1 MAEVKVSIS
10 TNYVGENEKAKIRRA
25 LEAGRLVRVSSPCI
39 GHTRAEV
46 EMVRCQGE
54 AYMRSL
60 GAVPVEPED
69 GSVFGDWFKL
79 N

>member
-10 TNYVGENEKAKIRRA
+10 TNYVGENEKAKIKQA
-25 LEAGRLVRVSSPCI
+25 LKAGRLVRVSSPCI
-39 GHTRAEV
+39 GHTRA

-60 GAVPVEPED
+60 GAVPVETEG
-69 GSVFGDWFKL
+69 GSVFGDWFYL
-79 N
+79 PE